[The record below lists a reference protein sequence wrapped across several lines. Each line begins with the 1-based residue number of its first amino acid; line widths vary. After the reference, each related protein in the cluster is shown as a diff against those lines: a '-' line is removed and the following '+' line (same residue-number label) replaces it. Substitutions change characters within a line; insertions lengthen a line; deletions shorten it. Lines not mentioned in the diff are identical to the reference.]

1 VEREWVFPSSDCG
14 RSILD
19 FQLAADIFQVL
30 AHGSLGDAQHGEARH
45 ANAGIRVQNS
55 VNTLGQQRRVVLTT
69 YRHARAVEAEPEH
82 DVFPHRHHP
91 KSTP

>member
-30 AHGSLGDAQHGEARH
+30 AHGSLGDAQHMTD
-45 ANAGIRVQNS
+45 S
-55 VNTLGQQRRVVLTT
+55 VVGPAPRYQREDFCFTPGQTVALRRRIL
-69 YRHARAVEAEPEH
+69 
-82 DVFPHRHHP
+82 
-91 KSTP
+91 

>member
-1 VEREWVFPSSDCG
+1 MPIDSTQSFSAVLSRYRWHTSHHHLDVHRITGWG
-14 RSILD
+14 R
-19 FQLAADIFQVL
+19 
-30 AHGSLGDAQHGEARH
+30 EARH

-82 DVFPHRHHP
+82 VVFPHRHLP